1 MIQTS
6 SIDLSGYPCVGIG
19 SHILNVN
26 KRHRAMIKLKQTA
39 PVTSEEKCQNKVKR
53 FVTSTIL
60 FSGLALVT
68 TVAHSEIIN
77 LDFTLYTN
85 QLCSGNCSFFE
96 NNPIVSDYLITLVQQ
111 V

>member
-1 MIQTS
+1 
-6 SIDLSGYPCVGIG
+6 
-19 SHILNVN
+19 
-26 KRHRAMIKLKQTA
+26 MIKLKQTA

-77 LDFTLYTN
+77 LDFTLYTK
-85 QLCSGNCSFFE
+85 QLCSGGNCSFFE